1 MLYSKEKNV
10 TKLKLQMLMHFIDD
24 LHKPSNKEVHKINY
38 VSHVTNI
45 LSEPG
50 DKLKLKI
57 E

>member
-1 MLYSKEKNV
+1 MLYSKEKKV
-10 TKLKLQMLMHFIDD
+10 TKLKLQMLMHYIDD